1 MNSFVHHWSPMCPLA
16 LTLETDWPFAMSKKP
31 FGPPCH
37 ALVESSLL
45 PSVLLNRRSIKAGVI
60 YITEV
65 HGSRFQKSAAID
77 AVFIS
82 QYHYDEVRRLS

>member
-1 MNSFVHHWSPMCPLA
+1 M
-16 LTLETDWPFAMSKKP
+16 
-31 FGPPCH
+31 
-37 ALVESSLL
+37 
-45 PSVLLNRRSIKAGVI
+45 LLNRRSIKAGVI

-77 AVFIS
+77 VVFIS